1 MIFEDVRFDVLCR
14 SVAKQLETG
23 NSVAPETFETVT
35 IYFSD
40 IVGFT
45 TLASRSTPLEVIF
58 LLIHKL
64 LLIC

>member
-1 MIFEDVRFDVLCR
+1 MLNMIFEDVRFDVHVLCR

-45 TLASRSTPLEVIF
+45 TLASSSTPLEVIF
-58 LLIHKL
+58 
-64 LLIC
+64 C